1 MSWYEDGESDP
12 LRPLVQAVPKG
23 PAAVRTEGARQL
35 QSIRC
40 EVSDLSSQIRI
51 IQRLVEIAT
60 RGEGEDES

>member
-1 MSWYEDGESDP
+1 MGWYEDGEPDP
-12 LRPLVQAVPKG
+12 LLPFFQAVPKG

-35 QSIRC
+35 QSIRR

-51 IQRLVEIAT
+51 IKRLVEIAT